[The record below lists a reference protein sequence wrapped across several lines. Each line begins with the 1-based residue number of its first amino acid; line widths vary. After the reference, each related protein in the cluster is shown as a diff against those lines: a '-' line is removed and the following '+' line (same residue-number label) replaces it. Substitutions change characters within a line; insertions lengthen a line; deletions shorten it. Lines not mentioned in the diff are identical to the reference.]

1 MEIAAIQGQ
10 GATGTRSEGTP
21 PAVGG
26 TGALTKP
33 ADAAVEKARMG
44 EETKFNPQDVED
56 AVAALDQTV
65 RAFSE
70 RISFVLHRESGRMQV
85 QVIDNATQ
93 EIVKEIPPTA
103 VLEVIARIR
112 EMVGL
117 LLDEKV

>member
-1 MEIAAIQGQ
+1 MEITAIQGRA
-10 GATGTRSEGTP
+10 ATGTRTEERP
-21 PAVGG
+21 PTVGG
-26 TGALTKP
+26 AGTLTQP
-33 ADAAVEKARMG
+33 ADPAVEKAHVS
-44 EETKFNPQDVED
+44 EETKFNPEDIED

-85 QVIDNATQ
+85 RVIDNATQ
-93 EIVKEIPPTA
+93 EVVKEIPPTA

-112 EMVGL
+112 EIVGL